1 MTSHNEAIMQLLLA
15 NQGATSLFLEDIIR
29 EIDIGIHDHEIG
41 VLQRVRFDIYAMIG
55 GALPTKSDEID
66 DVLNY
71 EYLIDILDQVLAA
84 NRVALLETLADRILD
99 LIMKPTAVDAASV
112 VITKLDVLDGDGR
125 LGCSMTRMK

>member
-29 EIDIGIHDHEIG
+29 EVDIGIHDHEIG

-55 GALPTKSDEID
+55 GAMPTKSDEID

-99 LIMKPTAVDAASV
+99 LIMKPIAVDAARV
-112 VITKLDVLDGDGR
+112 VITKLDVLEGDGR

>member
-1 MTSHNEAIMQLLLA
+1 
-15 NQGATSLFLEDIIR
+15 
-29 EIDIGIHDHEIG
+29 
-41 VLQRVRFDIYAMIG
+41 MIG
-55 GALPTKSDEID
+55 GAEPSKSDEID

-71 EYLIDILDQVLAA
+71 EYLIDVLDRVLAA

-99 LIMKPTAVDAASV
+99 LIMEPAAVDAASI

>member
-29 EIDIGIHDHEIG
+29 EVDIGIHDHEIG

-55 GALPTKSDEID
+55 GAMPTKSDEID

-99 LIMKPTAVDAASV
+99 LIMKPIAVDAASV
-112 VITKLDVLDGDGR
+112 VITKLDVLEGDGR
-125 LGCSMTRMK
+125 LGCSMTRIK

>member
-29 EIDIGIHDHEIG
+29 EVDIGIHDYEIG

-55 GALPTKSDEID
+55 GAIPPKSDEID

-99 LIMKPTAVDAASV
+99 LIMKPSAVDAASV